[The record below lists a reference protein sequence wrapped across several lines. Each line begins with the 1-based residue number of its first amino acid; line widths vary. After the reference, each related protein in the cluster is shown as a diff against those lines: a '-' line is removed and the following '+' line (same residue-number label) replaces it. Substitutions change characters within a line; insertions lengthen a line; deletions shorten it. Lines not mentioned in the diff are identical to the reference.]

1 LLQETIVMTIEEIQ
15 KICDSLKGVTQDIKW
30 ENHLCFNVGGKMFL
44 VTAPDSVPAS
54 ASLKVSDEDFESLPL
69 RDGIIPAPYMARH
82 KWIKLDSIN
91 SFSKKEWQQY
101 IKQAYE
107 IVASKLPVK
116 TRQALGLSPEEN
128 VKVTAKKAVVKR
140 KLSKR

>member
-1 LLQETIVMTIEEIQ
+1 MTIEEIQ

-30 ENHLCFNVGGKMFL
+30 ENHLCFNIGGKMFL
-44 VTAPDSVPAS
+44 VTAPDSVPPS

-69 RDGIIPAPYMARH
+69 REGIIPAPYMARH

-107 IVASKLPVK
+107 IVASKLPAK
-116 TRQALGLSPEEN
+116 TRQSLGISSKETT
-128 VKVTAKKAVVKR
+128 KVAPKKAAVKR
-140 KLSKR
+140 KTSKR